1 MESNISN
8 IDSPI
13 SPISSIA
20 ADEYDIDTNDN
31 NRGISSRI
39 KVCVRLRPLIKTDYD
54 DINNYNKDKTRMKKI
69 RSTPSIATTLNPDG
83 QTIRVVS
90 DIQETKQYTYD
101 HSFDRSVSPKE
112 LYDQSCRDAVT
123 SFMNGYNA
131 CIMCYGQS
139 GSG

>member
-90 DIQETKQYTYD
+90 DIQETKQYTYA
-101 HSFDRSVSPKE
+101 HSFDRSVSPKA
-112 LYDQSCRDAVT
+112 L
-123 SFMNGYNA
+123 
-131 CIMCYGQS
+131 CYGQS